1 MRGTRC
7 TDRIYTEHSKR
18 PLEGSELATAID
30 WLQTQ
35 SEIFQD
41 QMYNRKFQKFQQH
54 LFSSMAA
61 SGHPMTQGTKSSEE
75 SVNAPHRANNNTA
88 THTQRDQP
96 QISTIE
102 SHRTDPNTATPI
114 HLSKPTISGTEPPE
128 LTLMLWCAYSPTKR
142 HKQPHR
148 NDIGIHTG
156 RCSNT
161 KRRASHQ
168 QMVIY
173 LLDHGLTQHET
184 NILSKGLKFV
194 PTPTT
199 VNRTELTVDVKKWS
213 HQMRLKE
220 FYWDTH
226 NTQQTH

>member
-1 MRGTRC
+1 MRSS
-7 TDRIYTEHSKR
+7 RIKYITENFRNS
-18 PLEGSELATAID
+18 
-30 WLQTQ
+30 
-35 SEIFQD
+35 
-41 QMYNRKFQKFQQH
+41 
-54 LFSSMAA
+54 
-61 SGHPMTQGTKSSEE
+61 
-75 SVNAPHRANNNTA
+75 NNTFPVPWQQVVILWRKEQNPLRSPLIPPIES
-88 THTQRDQP
+88 TTTQRH
-96 QISTIE
+96 THNATN
-102 SHRTDPNTATPI
+102 HRFLLLSPTDPNTATPI

-128 LTLMLWCAYSPTKR
+128 QTLMLWCAYSPTKH

-148 NDIGIHTG
+148 NDIGVHTG
-156 RCSNT
+156 RRSNT

-213 HQMRLKE
+213 HRMRLKE
-220 FYWDTH
+220 FYWDTR
-226 NTQQTH
+226 NTQQTY